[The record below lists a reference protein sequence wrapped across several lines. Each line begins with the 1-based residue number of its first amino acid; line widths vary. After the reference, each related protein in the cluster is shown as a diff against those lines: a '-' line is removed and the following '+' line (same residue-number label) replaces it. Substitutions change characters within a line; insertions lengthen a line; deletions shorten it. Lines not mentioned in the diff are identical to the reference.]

1 MRTLIREPSPA
12 CTTTSFVN
20 DENDAESRSTRNG
33 ETWVKG
39 GARMNPRDAMVRV
52 THPPTD
58 KESKDED
65 RNRWSFRSSDSLKL
79 PAPGFFELDALIN
92 RVSLKKNNNN
102 IRHEKRERPTTHR
115 ISRSSMIF
123 QNSSSASFNDHI
135 VSLRP
140 RPTIPSL
147 VDTRQRVCDR
157 HENTRP
163 RRRRGDCI
171 HVEKQKTSVDF
182 NRCLPYHMTGNYRQ
196 FPVIHPSF
204 RFSRLL

>member
-1 MRTLIREPSPA
+1 
-12 CTTTSFVN
+12 
-20 DENDAESRSTRNG
+20 
-33 ETWVKG
+33 
-39 GARMNPRDAMVRV
+39 MNPRDAMVRV

-92 RVSLKKNNNN
+92 RVSLKNNNNN

-140 RPTIPSL
+140 RPTISSL

-182 NRCLPYHMTGNYRQ
+182 NRCLPYHMHQEKFIRLAWSGMSGQSGRSGRFNCQ
-196 FPVIHPSF
+196 KSLPSH
-204 RFSRLL
+204 FSQNLYITITIS